1 MARTF
6 NGNIWSGIGN
16 AVSRDAAMRRQEKR
30 EALGGLLDM
39 AKFLEKANANRNLR
53 EGWQKYFEDRKAAED
68 TAAADMVDDAAAAQ
82 GVEDSSVVEPN
93 AIDLY
98 GLNLFGIKNDEP
110 VQSIFLDPSEIA
122 NGYNPDIDFMASFDP
137 NTASPE
143 EIVRAQQI
151 IGTNPDGI
159 WGKKSRAALKAW
171 RG

>member
-1 MARTF
+1 MARTS

-68 TAAADMVDDAAAAQ
+68 TAAADMVDDALAMEELAGAANN
-82 GVEDSSVVEPN
+82 D
-93 AIDLY
+93 
-98 GLNLFGIKNDEP
+98 NLFGIEPEQAADEMAA
-110 VQSIFLDPSEIA
+110 SIWDPSMIA

>member
-16 AVSRDAAMRRQEKR
+16 AVSRDAAMRRQENR

-68 TAAADMVDDAAAAQ
+68 TAAADMVDNALAMEELAGAAN
-82 GVEDSSVVEPN
+82 DDN
-93 AIDLY
+93 I
-98 GLNLFGIKNDEP
+98 FGIEPEQAADEMAA
-110 VQSIFLDPSEIA
+110 SIWDPSMIA
-122 NGYNPDIDFMASFDP
+122 NGYNPDIDFMSSFDP